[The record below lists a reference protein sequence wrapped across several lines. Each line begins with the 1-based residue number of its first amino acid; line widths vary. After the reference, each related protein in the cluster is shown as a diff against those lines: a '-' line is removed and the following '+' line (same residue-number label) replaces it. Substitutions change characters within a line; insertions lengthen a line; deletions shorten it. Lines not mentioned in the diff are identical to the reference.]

1 MQLLLCVSRP
11 HYIIDGVTEELID
24 DLQEL
29 KDWYLFGEVVGV
41 PQAQLMAIQIDSRMT
56 EECKRLM
63 LERWIRLERPSWPKI
78 ISSLFKCGLAHL
90 GWQLAE
96 KHGKV

>member
-1 MQLLLCVSRP
+1 MN
-11 HYIIDGVTEELID
+11 YYTDGVTKELLD
-24 DLQEL
+24 DLKEL

-41 PQAQLMAIQIDSRMT
+41 PQAQLMAIQIDGRT
-56 EECKRLM
+56 TKERKRLM
-63 LERWIRLERPSWPKI
+63 LRRWIRLERPSWSKI
-78 ISSLFKCGLAHL
+78 ISSLFKCGLTHL